1 MYLFQV
7 LDDGKV
13 IEFDAP
19 YLLLQNANSFLY
31 KLVEQTGKAE
41 ALHLMEIAEAAF
53 KKEELPGPLHGGNV
67 TIAENPGAENEN
79 VIVDNVKLS
88 GLDANIN
95 ENAVNEDVR
104 VQKAAEIV
112 KTALENALNEISG
125 QEKAELERNEK
136 ENQEKDGQEMKEWKS
151 DVENKIE
158 IYKGEMNEKNSNE
171 LTEDQVDETE
181 VTALLAK
188 EKKESKQKKK
198 ESREKDGIKGE
209 EDKSSDS
216 SSSSSS
222 DSDNE
227 ETALIDK
234 SSGVGANQKSD

>member
-19 YLLLQNANSFLY
+19 YLLLQNSNSFLY

-67 TIAENPGAENEN
+67 TIAENSGAENEN
-79 VIVDNVKLS
+79 MIVDNVKLS

-136 ENQEKDGQEMKEWKS
+136 ENQGKDGQEMKELKS

-158 IYKGEMNEKNSNE
+158 SYKGEMNEKDSNE

-188 EKKESKQKKK
+188 DKKESKQKKK
-198 ESREKDGIKGE
+198 
-209 EDKSSDS
+209 DKSSDS
-216 SSSSSS
+216 STSSSS
-222 DSDNE
+222 DSDDE
-227 ETALIDK
+227 GTALIDK
-234 SSGVGANQKSD
+234 ASGVGASQKTD